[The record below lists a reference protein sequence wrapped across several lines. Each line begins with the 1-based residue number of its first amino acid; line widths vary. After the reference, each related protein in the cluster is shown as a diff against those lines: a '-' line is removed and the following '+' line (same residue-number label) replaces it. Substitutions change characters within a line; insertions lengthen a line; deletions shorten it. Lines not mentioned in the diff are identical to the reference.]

1 MRKWYRIAAVAA
13 CVMGLLVWLTD
24 TTYPSAF
31 QRGMLESGM
40 YSIAALVVMLSVV
53 AVPVLFVLT
62 ALEGRRLKR
71 QVWPDVLLLA
81 VTAGVVAF
89 LWFPAL
95 ISLAGV

>member
-13 CVMGLLVWLTD
+13 CAMGLLVWLTD
-24 TTYPSAF
+24 MTYPSAF

-53 AVPVLFVLT
+53 AVPVLFVLA
-62 ALEGRRLKR
+62 ALESCRLKR
-71 QVWPDVLLLA
+71 RVWPDVLLLA

-89 LWFPAL
+89 MWFPAL